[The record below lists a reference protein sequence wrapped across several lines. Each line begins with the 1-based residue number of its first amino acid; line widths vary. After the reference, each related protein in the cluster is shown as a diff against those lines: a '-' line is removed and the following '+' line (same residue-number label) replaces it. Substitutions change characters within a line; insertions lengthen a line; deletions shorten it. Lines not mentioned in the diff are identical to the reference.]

1 MSLLRRL
8 LSFSAVMLLG
18 VAPVA
23 SAEAPNASYEDASH
37 ASTLGPL
44 CHESLCDTNQDCR
57 NACPGALTA
66 TCVQSSCQ
74 FTYSTGGGGG
84 PGGPLCS
91 EQFCSDDAECDCNGR
106 RGFCGTDWTCHY

>member
-1 MSLLRRL
+1 MSPFRRL
-8 LSFSAVMLLG
+8 LSFSAVMLLS

-23 SAEAPNASYEDASH
+23 SAEAPNASYEE

-44 CHESLCDTNQDCR
+44 CHESLCDSNQDCS

-66 TCVQSSCQ
+66 TCVQNSCQ

-84 PGGPLCS
+84 GGPFCS
-91 EQFCSDDAECDCNGR
+91 EQVCSADSECDCNGR
-106 RGFCGTDWTCHY
+106 AGFCGTDWICHF